1 MGDTQGSWH
10 FPTTNGGEERGLDTS
25 DMEMFKKNPII
36 SLAREICQNS
46 IDAADSPGGKPVV
59 VEFQAFHV
67 SRDRIPG
74 IEDLTRQIR
83 ACCDYPY
90 KSQQET
96 NALQRMVKA
105 VEAENFFCLRISD
118 FNTMGAKGVC
128 DFRNGMPFYNLT
140 KGSGLSNKEE
150 DNGGS
155 KGIGKFATFVVSSL
169 NTVFYATNAKG
180 EGEKP
185 GYFGVTRLRS
195 IRPENGG
202 PDDLTTGIGY
212 FRPEGNTRPVR
223 GILKLDDGFQRTSE
237 EYGTDIYVL
246 GVDSYLVDR
255 WEDCIIASVLESF
268 MMAIYK
274 NRLTVRVGDKTVNQK
289 TVAALLREI
298 QELKVVGS
306 SIRREMM
313 AQYEILYGD
322 DAQSEEVDIDGTHH
336 VTVYWKAYAR
346 EEQEKATNYC
356 VFIRYPYMR
365 IQKYRKNNAPA
376 PYSAICVIES
386 GDLAAKLRRI
396 ENPQHTDWEINRL
409 NESLQEKRETNSL
422 FKTMRD
428 KVFTCIFQKL
438 MPKHQESMDLEGAA
452 SLLPAEGGLE
462 KREEGEKKA
471 EELYV
476 TKLTRNSAKSRRPV
490 SQPDDESGSE
500 PGGSPTGGNSKG
512 DGSSNGKTPSGDGE
526 KGNGNRNAGKT
537 YPYRSLVV
545 DGKKGKYSCVVTVPE
560 DYQDGRF
567 TVCLLGSLD
576 ESMPAEIVDA
586 TINGEQCALKDGSIV
601 GVSLKKDKKY
611 KISYTIAL
619 MGMYASEVI
628 FHANR

>member
-1 MGDTQGSWH
+1 
-10 FPTTNGGEERGLDTS
+10 
-25 DMEMFKKNPII
+25 
-36 SLAREICQNS
+36 
-46 IDAADSPGGKPVV
+46 
-59 VEFQAFHV
+59 
-67 SRDRIPG
+67 
-74 IEDLTRQIR
+74 
-83 ACCDYPY
+83 
-90 KSQQET
+90 
-96 NALQRMVKA
+96 MVKA

-322 DAQSEEVDIDGTHH
+322 DAQSEEVTSMER
-336 VTVYWKAYAR
+336 T
-346 EEQEKATNYC
+346 
-356 VFIRYPYMR
+356 M
-365 IQKYRKNNAPA
+365 
-376 PYSAICVIES
+376 
-386 GDLAAKLRRI
+386 
-396 ENPQHTDWEINRL
+396 
-409 NESLQEKRETNSL
+409 SL
-422 FKTMRD
+422 FT
-428 KVFTCIFQKL
+428 
-438 MPKHQESMDLEGAA
+438 G
-452 SLLPAEGGLE
+452 
-462 KREEGEKKA
+462 
-471 EELYV
+471 
-476 TKLTRNSAKSRRPV
+476 KLTHGKNKRR
-490 SQPDDESGSE
+490 
-500 PGGSPTGGNSKG
+500 
-512 DGSSNGKTPSGDGE
+512 
-526 KGNGNRNAGKT
+526 RLIIA
-537 YPYRSLVV
+537 
-545 DGKKGKYSCVVTVPE
+545 YSYGIRT
-560 DYQDGRF
+560 
-567 TVCLLGSLD
+567 
-576 ESMPAEIVDA
+576 
-586 TINGEQCALKDGSIV
+586 
-601 GVSLKKDKKY
+601 
-611 KISYTIAL
+611 
-619 MGMYASEVI
+619 
-628 FHANR
+628 